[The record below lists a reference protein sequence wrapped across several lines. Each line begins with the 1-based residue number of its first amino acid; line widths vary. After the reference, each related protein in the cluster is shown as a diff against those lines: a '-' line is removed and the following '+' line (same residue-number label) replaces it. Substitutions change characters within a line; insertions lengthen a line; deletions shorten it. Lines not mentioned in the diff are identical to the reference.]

1 MELIKKIGIHLD
13 RRFRDTINDNVDL
26 ANREFDRLDQKD
38 KYLESRIS
46 NTVLKSGGN
55 SPNEVIDA
63 RVNWRGETFLTL
75 QERLIAGEELS
86 AHERQE
92 LVSKIEDLSDG
103 YDQLLE
109 VIQMLY
115 GGSGGTQVIYVSKD
129 GNDTTGDGTERK
141 PFLTVQAAVNS
152 LPLLSTTRFN
162 IRIGSGAY
170 LEDVTVRGFK
180 ADNIEIVA
188 ENNSSVSAL
197 TGNLSC
203 FIRSIQFI
211 DCSTYCRVRG
221 IQSTDIANSPGYF
234 IRFDRVSY
242 GAIDNCRAT
251 ASTLAHDSYN
261 TFHFSGCSG
270 NVYTSWASHQRMVI
284 RAEFTAMTRLSGDVA
299 GNNNTVIC
307 GARGA
312 IIFRDTAASITG
324 TTMEQRSLGGQV
336 FS

>member
-1 MELIKKIGIHLD
+1 MGLIKLVTNRIGLEWKKAFNH
-13 RRFRDTINDNVDL
+13 NVDQTE
-26 ANREFDRLDQKD
+26 REINRLDQKD

-63 RVNWRGETFLTL
+63 RVNWRGDTFLTL
-75 QERLIAGEELS
+75 QERLITGEELS
-86 AHERQE
+86 AQERQE
-92 LVSKIEDLSDG
+92 LVSKIDDLNDG

-141 PFLTVQAAVNS
+141 PFLTIQAAVNS
-152 LPLLSTTRFN
+152 LPLLSTTHF
-162 IRIGSGAY
+162 IIQVGVGAY
-170 LEDVTVRGFK
+170 LENVVIRGIKAARLEVT
-180 ADNIEIVA
+180 A
-188 ENNSSVSAL
+188 ENNESVNAL
-197 TGNLSC
+197 TQNLSC
-203 FIRSIQFI
+203 FIRSLEFI
-211 DCSTYCRVRG
+211 DCDMYCRARG
-221 IQSTDIANSPGYF
+221 LQSTDVANSAGHF
-234 IRFDRVSY
+234 IRFTRVAY

-261 TFHFSGCSG
+261 TFFFNSCIG
-270 NVYTSWASHQRMVI
+270 NMYTCFASSQRMVL
-284 RAEFTAMTRLSGDVA
+284 RAEFAATTRLSGDVA
-299 GNNNTVIC
+299 GNNNTVVC
-307 GARGA
+307 GARGS
-312 IIFRDTAASITG
+312 IIYRDTAASITG